1 MLTSEVVSGYDH
13 GDLDDDVDDNLD
25 IKDNIYDYIVY
36 IKYKEDAGFCCTRG
50 LNSLRASGAIDI

>member
-1 MLTSEVVSGYDH
+1 MIMV
-13 GDLDDDVDDNLD
+13 LDDDVDDNLD
-25 IKDNIYDYIVY
+25 IKDNIYDNILY